1 MEEILPYLFM
11 TDRQTDPIQTTNQQT
26 DINHEI
32 TLIKRA
38 YFLMNSLGNAL
49 IDVKIRAR
57 LSIVTST
64 LAITEGLFVRGAPE
78 SLVHC
83 ISLAISIYVY
93 IFLFLC
99 ESVTL

>member
-1 MEEILPYLFM
+1 MEVELGMEEILPYLFM

-32 TLIKRA
+32 TLITRA
-38 YFLMNSLGNAL
+38 YFLINSLGNAL

-64 LAITEGLFVRGAPE
+64 LAITEGLYGVLQKALFIV
-78 SLVHC
+78 
-83 ISLAISIYVY
+83 SLAISTYSSNA
-93 IFLFLC
+93 
-99 ESVTL
+99 E